1 VESLAK
7 KNSELENDLQKARK
21 HNIETLE
28 KLQDMEAKHMQLK
41 RNLQRCVVTW
51 YRWFKISFSNKTVLT
66 CWNCSYSPISRY
78 I

>member
-1 VESLAK
+1 MESLAK

-41 RNLQRCVVTW
+41 RNLQRCVVT
-51 YRWFKISFSNKTVLT
+51 
-66 CWNCSYSPISRY
+66 
-78 I
+78 